1 VEKNTNTTKYLDFE
15 QIQQSIWILKQ
26 SYNKVAGFLSHPTTR
41 IFRKSQ
47 SKYFVVYGKS
57 PFKMSFKRCKKV
69 NLWNIVDKSSDYAH
83 ACDIADGKRRQFNT
97 KDLIKIDK
105 QLAMYCLPMCL

>member
-1 VEKNTNTTKYLDFE
+1 MENNVEKNTNTTKYLDFE

-47 SKYFVVYGKS
+47 SKYFVVYG
-57 PFKMSFKRCKKV
+57 
-69 NLWNIVDKSSDYAH
+69 IVEYLVIISREFS
-83 ACDIADGKRRQFNT
+83 CDQ
-97 KDLIKIDK
+97 
-105 QLAMYCLPMCL
+105 